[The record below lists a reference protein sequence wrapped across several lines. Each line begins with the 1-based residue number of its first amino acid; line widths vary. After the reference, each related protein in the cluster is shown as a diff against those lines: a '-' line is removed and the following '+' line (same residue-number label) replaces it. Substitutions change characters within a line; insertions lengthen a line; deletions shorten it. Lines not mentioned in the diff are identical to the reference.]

1 MLTTGG
7 KSIAIDNFE
16 RFQGTNGVDTFTLT
30 GSEKE
35 VDGKGG
41 RDTADFG
48 QASSSVKVGD
58 GGVKL
63 IDVEVIKGSA
73 LGDNIRVDQTIDG
86 AGGADQLAGGAGFDT
101 HYVTA
106 GDIVRDSDGKGK
118 LFQDRYPPG
127 V

>member
-86 AGGADQLAGGAGFDT
+86 AGGADQLAA
-101 HYVTA
+101 VT
-106 GDIVRDSDGKGK
+106 
-118 LFQDRYPPG
+118 
-127 V
+127 